1 VNRRILVIGIIGFAL
16 LAGAFV
22 VVLNLER
29 PPAPAPETAPAPTQ
43 APVARQAPPAEAKPS
58 PPPAAPTTTVARRAP
73 APKPVEAAPSPA
85 PVAAPERG
93 TLHIDSDVPGAR
105 VFIDREYVGV
115 TPVVAENIAPG
126 PHKLN
131 ASVQGYEGVADDV
144 EVTAGSRDVTVRFKV
159 VRLDAKLDVVHKHRM
174 GACRGRLVATTDGLR
189 YDTTDKGDAFST
201 SLSNLEVFE
210 VDYLEKNL
218 RIKPRNGKQYNF
230 TDPEGNADRLF
241 VFFRDVDKARQRL
254 AKGDTPER

>member
-1 VNRRILVIGIIGFAL
+1 VNRRILAIGIIGFAL
-16 LAGAFV
+16 LAGGV
-22 VVLNLER
+22 VVLLNLGR
-29 PPAPAPETAPAPTQ
+29 QPAPAPETAPAPAP
-43 APVARQAPPAEAKPS
+43 APVVRERTPPPSEKPS
-58 PPPAAPTTTVARRAP
+58 PPPAPAPTVARRAP
-73 APKPVEAAPSPA
+73 APTPVEAAPPPA

-105 VFIDREYVGV
+105 VFIDREYIGV
-115 TPVVAENIAPG
+115 TPVVAENIPPG
-126 PHKLN
+126 THKLN

-144 EVTAGSRDVTVRFKV
+144 EVTAGSRDFTVRFKV

-174 GACRGRLVATTDGLR
+174 GACRGRLLATTDGLR